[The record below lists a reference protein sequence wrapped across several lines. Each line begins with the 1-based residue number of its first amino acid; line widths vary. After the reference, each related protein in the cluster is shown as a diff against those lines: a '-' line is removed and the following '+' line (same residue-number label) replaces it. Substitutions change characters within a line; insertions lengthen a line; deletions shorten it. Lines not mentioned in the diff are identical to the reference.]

1 MDAKAVEQAH
11 AEMNLIESVVSQVR
25 EYVPWRMGWIA
36 KQSGLER
43 DDVYGFVI
51 GRGFAT
57 VTVEQARTA
66 DDALIRA
73 LAAEIMGY
81 EVGSLQDLAWR
92 QFDTERQRDEV
103 DKQIEALMA
112 RSDLLHRIA
121 RNLEARIA
129 ALPETDSTGGAQP

>member
-1 MDAKAVEQAH
+1 MNAKAVEQAH
-11 AEMNLIESVVSQVR
+11 AEMELIRSVASQVR
-25 EYVPWRMGWIA
+25 EYVPWQMEWIA

-57 VTVEQARTA
+57 VTVEQARNA
-66 DDALIRA
+66 DDTLIRA

-92 QFDTERQRDEV
+92 QLNAEHQRDAV
-103 DKQIEALMA
+103 NKQIEALMA

-129 ALPETDSTGGAQP
+129 ALPEYAQPESGAG

>member
-1 MDAKAVEQAH
+1 MDAEAIERAH
-11 AEMNLIESVVSQVR
+11 AEMDLIRSVVSQVR
-25 EYVPWRMGWIA
+25 EYVPWRLAWVA

-57 VTVEQARTA
+57 VTVEEAQNA
-66 DDALIRA
+66 DDGLIRA
-73 LAAEIMGY
+73 LATEIMGY
-81 EVGSLQDLAWR
+81 EPGSLQDLAWR
-92 QFDTERQRDEV
+92 QLNAEHQRDEV
-103 DKQIEALMA
+103 NKQIEALMA

-129 ALPETDSTGGAQP
+129 ALPETDSAGGAQP